1 MPKQQRLSLACG
13 VLPAA
18 LALTLLFAGEAGAQ
32 VARTSSDPLSAL
44 VFRSDRLTPS
54 QPIAPLED
62 YQSAVPG
69 AVQNG
74 WAAFRLGS
82 DVEWRA
88 SIDRRTG
95 MISFGE
101 GGGIGWIPGRGN
113 SLTAA
118 DIAPYTGGKAPD
130 LAVLEKIARAFLPRV
145 SGLLGV
151 DPAALVLNRA
161 RSGSPASHV
170 WFVDFD
176 VVVDGLPIESAR
188 VVFRVNSGNLVQFGS
203 ETLPAPGGG
212 PAAPPAPPGPRQAL
226 ARPPEDLAGFSG
238 PRPSPGA
245 RPPPPG
251 PVPP

>member
-32 VARTSSDPLSAL
+32 VARTTSDPLSAL

-95 MISFGE
+95 MVSFGE
-101 GGGIGWIPGRGN
+101 GGGIGWIPRRRISMTVADQSTHTRG
-113 SLTAA
+113 
-118 DIAPYTGGKAPD
+118 
-130 LAVLEKIARAFLPRV
+130 
-145 SGLLGV
+145 
-151 DPAALVLNRA
+151 
-161 RSGSPASHV
+161 H
-170 WFVDFD
+170 
-176 VVVDGLPIESAR
+176 
-188 VVFRVNSGNLVQFGS
+188 
-203 ETLPAPGGG
+203 
-212 PAAPPAPPGPRQAL
+212 APPL
-226 ARPPEDLAGFSG
+226 AAHELISR
-238 PRPSPGA
+238 
-245 RPPPPG
+245 
-251 PVPP
+251 